1 MGYYLYICIDN
12 IEPMLEMINIENKV
26 KLLTFKYQLNKSF
39 EDLKVRLALNEASH
53 RDGCSKDDPYGEENW
68 EI

>member
-1 MGYYLYICIDN
+1 
-12 IEPMLEMINIENKV
+12 MLEMINIENKV
-26 KLLTFKYQLNKSF
+26 KLLTVKYQLNKSF

-53 RDGCSKDDPYGEENW
+53 REGCSKNDPYGEENW